1 MTKSTR
7 LRALSN
13 LYENDEID
21 TFTGSFKLRLDLTNL
36 DKYLTYGF
44 DGQRIS
50 GINNTNLIIFML

>member
-7 LRALSN
+7 LRA
-13 LYENDEID
+13 I
-21 TFTGSFKLRLDLTNL
+21 FKRRLDLTDL

-50 GINNTNLIIFML
+50 GINNTNLIILML